1 MFDFVGKRRYW
12 FIFSVLLITLAVAA
26 FVTNSIKHGKVMN
39 FGIDFMGGTM
49 VSLRFSGSISEHEVR
64 EVLSKHNLE
73 QSIIQKSGKNDIYI
87 RTEELDRETRIKI
100 IDELRDKYGEVM
112 LLEAD
117 TIGPVIGKELR
128 TQAIWA
134 LLIASLGII
143 IYVSFRFEFK
153 YAVAAL
159 LALYHDALIT
169 AGIIALLW
177 RNIETPF
184 VAAILTIMGYSIN
197 DTIVIFDRVRENVKR
212 LGGKK
217 LKFADIVNI
226 SIRETLARSINTV
239 LTTVIV
245 VSAVLF
251 FGGETLKDFAL
262 VLLIGLPSVLILRSL
277 LPARSW
283 PSGKPEGIRNS
294 EISVSGDCPRLH
306 RVFTRFFFRSSGY
319 FSNPPGASLQHCL

>member
-12 FIFSVLLITLAVAA
+12 FILSGVLLILAVGA
-26 FVTNSIKHGKVMN
+26 FVTNSVRHGKVMN
-39 FGIDFMGGTM
+39 FGIDFTGGTM
-49 VSLRFSGSISEHEVR
+49 VSLRFEQPITVHQVR
-64 EVLSKHNLE
+64 EVLTEHGLG

-87 RTEELDRETRIKI
+87 RTEEIERDTRVKI
-100 IDELRDKYGEVM
+100 VDKLRAKYGEVT

-128 TQAIWA
+128 TQALWA
-134 LLIASLGII
+134 LLLASLGII
-143 IYVSFRFEFK
+143 LYVSFRFEFR

-169 AGIIALLW
+169 AGIIALFW

-184 VAAILTIMGYSIN
+184 IAAILTIMGYSIN
-197 DTIVIFDRVRENVKR
+197 DTIVIFDRVRENVRK

-217 LKFADIVNI
+217 MKFAEIVNI

-245 VSAVLF
+245 VLAVIF

-262 VLLIGLPSVLILRSL
+262 VLLIGFVIGAYSSIFIASPIVAAWE
-277 LPARSW
+277 AR
-283 PSGKPEGIRNS
+283 G
-294 EISVSGDCPRLH
+294 H
-306 RVFTRFFFRSSGY
+306 RR
-319 FSNPPGASLQHCL
+319 